1 MGYTGSM
8 WSGMRLRAVST
19 EGIIN
24 MLKFRDDG
32 PHGVYVVG
40 YEAQVGVYTEGIIML
55 KVRDNGL
62 YWVHTVGYEAQV
74 GVYTEGIINLKV
86 RDDGLYRVHTVGYET
101 RVGVYRGYCVKA
113 QRRWAIPVHAV
124 GC

>member
-1 MGYTGSM
+1 M
-8 WSGMRLRAVST
+8 ST

-32 PHGVYVVG
+32 PHGVHVVG

-55 KVRDNGL
+55 KVRDDGL
-62 YWVHTVGYEAQV
+62 YGVHTVGYEAQ
-74 GVYTEGIINLKV
+74 
-86 RDDGLYRVHTVGYET
+86 
-101 RVGVYRGYCVKA
+101 VGVYRGYCVKA
-113 QRRWAIPVHAV
+113 QRRWAIRVHAV